1 MTVDDNSEEKL
12 NRINRELRRI
22 VKSLE
27 GTTAAYRRLSR
38 SQVPKDPPKDDTR
51 RAV

>member
-1 MTVDDNSEEKL
+1 MAVDNNPEEKL

-27 GTTAAYRRLSR
+27 GTTAAYRRFSR
-38 SQVPKDPPKDDTR
+38 SQVPKNPPKDDTR